1 MVTVT
6 NPMGMQVNQLESPL
20 SMDPSQAA
28 SLRVQND
35 FHMLYAAHKVRQDTL
50 WLTHDFNVAVALEN
64 FFPHDTKLHLSKS
77 VTHTPVNTKTKR
89 EVLAG
94 IGAIN
99 DELVR
104 VLDNSLVTIP
114 RDVPHNDLIAF
125 FDQLA
130 AKLDIARGDAAHMH

>member
-1 MVTVT
+1 M
-6 NPMGMQVNQLESPL
+6 
-20 SMDPSQAA
+20 
-28 SLRVQND
+28 
-35 FHMLYAAHKVRQDTL
+35 
-50 WLTHDFNVAVALEN
+50 
-64 FFPHDTKLHLSKS
+64 
-77 VTHTPVNTKTKR
+77 NTKTKR

-114 RDVPHNDLIAF
+114 RDVPHNDLVAF

-130 AKLDIARGDAAHMH
+130 AKLDITRGDAPHVHQRCLPTDDFGDERPNEAVVCF